1 MNHWGFDVANTPV
14 ETPAQNLTAGT
25 YKLLVESVEFGMK
38 PQGQQYRTIANAAE
52 GGADLIIQV
61 KCLLTEDSGA
71 FKSGWKHNMF
81 FRPMKD
87 GDAGKIARSQ
97 FKQLLVACGCE
108 AAQSNDALIGKQFVL
123 ELVQQKNN
131 PEYTNIKTIK
141 ALGAGVEMAQPAP
154 AQAAPAAAPAQ
165 AMPLGSQ
172 APAATPSWD

>member
-108 AAQSNDALIGKQFVL
+108 AAQSNDALIGKQFIL

-131 PEYTNIKTIK
+131 PEYTNIKSIK
-141 ALGAGVEMAQPAP
+141 ALDCVAETSNPAP
-154 AQAAPAAAPAQ
+154 AQVAPAAAPAQ

-172 APAATPSWD
+172 APATTPSWD

>member
-1 MNHWGFDVANTPV
+1 MNWGFDVANTPV
-14 ETPAQNLTAGT
+14 ETPVQNLTAGT

-108 AAQSNDALIGKQFVL
+108 MAQSNDALIGKQFIL

-131 PEYTNIKTIK
+131 PEYTNIKSIK
-141 ALGAGVEMAQPAP
+141 SLDGVPVAQPVQGTATITP
-154 AQAAPAAAPAQ
+154 TQ
-165 AMPLGSQ
+165 AMPIGS
-172 APAATPSWD
+172 ASNAATPNWD